1 MIDIFSPL
9 LKLLGYQFFQYALI
23 GGALATLACA
33 WIGLFLILRKESM
46 IVDGLAHTAFGGIA
60 IGVFFAINPLLPAL
74 IVSSIA
80 VLAISYMR
88 KKGLAQSDSAIAVM
102 LALGFSTGL
111 IIISLAG
118 GFNVELFSYLFGSI
132 LTISYND
139 LVIVSVL
146 SISVLLFLSIF
157 YKELLCI
164 AFDEESSRLTGI
176 PVEIISTAFNIM
188 VAVTIVVSIKIIG
201 IILVVAL
208 IVIPALS
215 ALQLH
220 LSFKKTMVAT
230 VILGIIGV
238 VSGLFLSA
246 VYDVATS
253 GIIVFAMLGVFL
265 ISALIGRR

>member
-1 MIDIFSPL
+1 
-9 LKLLGYQFFQYALI
+9 
-23 GGALATLACA
+23 
-33 WIGLFLILRKESM
+33 M
-46 IVDGLAHTAFGGIA
+46 IV
-60 IGVFFAINPLLPAL
+60 
-74 IVSSIA
+74 SI
-80 VLAISYMR
+80 
-88 KKGLAQSDSAIAVM
+88 
-102 LALGFSTGL
+102 
-111 IIISLAG
+111 
-118 GFNVELFSYLFGSI
+118 
-132 LTISYND
+132 
-139 LVIVSVL
+139 L

-238 VSGLFLSA
+238 VAGLFLSA